1 MHAKKVG
8 NTSEFL
14 LAFVDESDK
23 QLFTKKLLN
32 WANKKRNNFNI
43 YNIVFSLKKPQRKSR
58 GGIIILQLCNKNVD
72 DMIQSSGDMEHDG
85 LKLAILAW
93 GYLEQI

>member
-1 MHAKKVG
+1 MQRRWETPQNFFWH
-8 NTSEFL
+8 L
-14 LAFVDESDK
+14 LMN
-23 QLFTKKLLN
+23 LTNNYLRKKLLN

-43 YNIVFSLKKPQRKSR
+43 YNIVFSLKKPQRKSP